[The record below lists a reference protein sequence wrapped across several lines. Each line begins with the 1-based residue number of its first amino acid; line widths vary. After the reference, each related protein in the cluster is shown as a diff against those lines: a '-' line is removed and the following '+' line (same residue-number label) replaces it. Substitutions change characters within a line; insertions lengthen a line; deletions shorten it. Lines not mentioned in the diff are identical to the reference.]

1 MILATAWETAAGW
14 ATLLVGAAMSFLFS
28 GLETGLY
35 GVNKVRLE
43 LLGESGSRPA
53 RRLLRILHDP
63 REPLSVLLVG
73 NNMANYLASFGMV
86 VLLEAAQVV
95 HADWVSVAV
104 LTPLIFTFCEVLPKN
119 LFHRHSEALTYRLSG
134 FLALCRWLFK
144 ATGLV
149 AAIRLVVAGAI
160 RLAGR
165 RLGPTETPLSG
176 GRRIAAILAEGRA
189 SGALTETQSLIAER
203 VVNIASV
210 RLKDVCVPLGQ
221 AVLIEESAVTAEAL
235 RELLVRHGHPR
246 IGVYRQR
253 RENIVGLINVYDV
266 LLEAPEGEPSPPASP
281 ASAPIVMP
289 GDLGVAPALVRLQ
302 QARQSAAFVTD
313 PAGRCIG
320 MVTVKDLV
328 EEIVG
333 ELEAW

>member
-1 MILATAWETAAGW
+1 MILAAAWEAVVGW
-14 ATLLVGAAMSFLFS
+14 SALLLGATMSFLFS

-35 GVNKVRLE
+35 GVNKIRLE

-53 RRLLRILHDP
+53 QRLLRILHDP
-63 REPLSVLLVG
+63 REPLSVLLLG

-86 VLLEAAQVV
+86 LLLEAAQVAR
-95 HADWVSVAV
+95 ADWVSVAV

-119 LFHRHSEALTYRLSG
+119 LFHRHSEALTYRLSW
-134 FLALCRWLFK
+134 FLGLWRWLFK

-149 AAIRLVVAGAI
+149 AVIRLIVTGAI

-189 SGALTETQSLIAER
+189 SGVLTETQSLIAER

-210 RLKDVCVPLGQ
+210 RLKDVCVPLAS
-221 AVLIEESAVTAEAL
+221 AVLIEESAVTPEAL

-266 LLEAPEGEPSPPASP
+266 LLEAPEAEPASL
-281 ASAPIVMP
+281 ASEPIMMSEQ
-289 GDLGVAPALVRLQ
+289 LGVAPALVRLQ
-302 QARQSAAFVTD
+302 QARQSAAFVAD
-313 PAGRCIG
+313 AAGRCTG

-333 ELEAW
+333 ELKEW